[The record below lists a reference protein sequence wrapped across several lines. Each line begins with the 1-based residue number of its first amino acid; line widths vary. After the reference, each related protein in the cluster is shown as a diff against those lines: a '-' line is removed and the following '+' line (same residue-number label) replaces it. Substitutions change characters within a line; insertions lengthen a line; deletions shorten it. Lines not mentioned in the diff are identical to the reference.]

1 MRTILIHCHAFCYD
15 TRTDPI
21 AMSTTFSPSHIA
33 NTRSLRLTP
42 IAHAMGLLCLL
53 CLGAAQAQTAA
64 SVTENVSAEAQV
76 MGVQT
81 VAVSRLGQNRA
92 ELAATVQV
100 IDSEALTTQIK
111 AGSNLKEAL
120 GHLIPG
126 IDLGNQGR
134 SGFGQNLR
142 GRPMLV
148 MIDGVSLN
156 SSRGTARQLDAIDPF
171 HIERVEVLSG
181 ASSLYGGGATGGI
194 VNIITRKAADAPSRF
209 TSEIGLTSGF
219 EASDDHQLRVA
230 QSISGGNEK
239 VQGRLG
245 IALQDNGRF
254 FDAQGQAVRSD
265 ITQTDLQDTR
275 SVDVMGNLQFNL
287 GAGHNLDLSAQYYR
301 NKFEGSSY
309 LYAGPNFAGIYS
321 KQPQLLEQR
330 EGFSSDVVPSTERAM
345 VNANYH
351 ASDVLGGQD
360 LYLQGFWRQEKL
372 DFAPFP
378 DPRYVSASH
387 QNTDVWGLKL
397 ALAKD
402 MGNLSVRYGVDWD
415 RESFDSSMTIFDSAT
430 AMASGGLI
438 NRKRTETGRY
448 PDYRVDSKA
457 IFGQLD
463 WKLSP
468 RTTLSAGLRHQRMG
482 LDVNDFV
489 AATQQ
494 VYMALGMGQTADAV
508 PGGSADYHVTLFNLG
523 VHFKPV
529 EGHSTWLNYSEGF
542 ELPDPGKY
550 FGDGKYAMVGT
561 HWQLQ
566 QGIDPS
572 SAPLQGIKTRQV
584 EWGWKG
590 KQGPLNFQTALFY
603 AWSDN
608 SIELDR
614 STLLI
619 DVLNKKRRNFGWEG
633 SLNYALN
640 RQWGVGGSWLLIQ
653 SQERKDGNWKRQGID
668 MASPSKLTL
677 HTDYRHG
684 NWQARLQATHQRTLK
699 DDNQQTIKGFTTV
712 DLLGSTQLGK
722 GRLSF
727 GIQNLLDRQ
736 YLTTW
741 SQRAAYIYGASA
753 TPETFAYYGRGRT
766 FSVGYTVNY

>member
-1 MRTILIHCHAFCYD
+1 M
-15 TRTDPI
+15 
-21 AMSTTFSPSHIA
+21 AMPHSPSLPNQA
-33 NTRSLRLTP
+33 QRSAVRLTP
-42 IAHAMGLLCLL
+42 LASAIASGLLCF
-53 CLGAAQAQTAA
+53 GVAQAQVAPSSA
-64 SVTENVSAEAQV
+64 TEPQL

-81 VAVSRLGQNRA
+81 VSQSRLGESRS

-100 IDSEALTTQIK
+100 IDNEALSTQIK

-120 GHLIPG
+120 GHLVPG

-156 SSRGTARQLDAIDPF
+156 SSRGTARQLDSIDPF
-171 HIERVEVLSG
+171 HIERIEVLSG

-194 VNIITRKAADAPSRF
+194 VNLITRKAADAPSRF
-209 TSEIGLTSGF
+209 TSELGLTSGLN
-219 EASDDHQLRVA
+219 ASDDRQLRVA
-230 QSISGGNEK
+230 QSISGGNET

-245 IALQDNGRF
+245 IAVQDNGRF
-254 FDAQGQAVRSD
+254 FDSQGKALRSD

-275 SVDVMGNLQFNL
+275 SIDAMGNLQFNL
-287 GAGHNLDLSAQYYR
+287 GQGQNLDLSAQYYR

-309 LYAGPNFAGIYS
+309 LYAGTNFAGIYG

-330 EGFSSDVVPSTERAM
+330 EGFSSDVVPMTERAM
-345 VNANYH
+345 LNANYH
-351 ASDVLGGQD
+351 ARDVLGGHD
-360 LYLQGFWRQEKL
+360 FYLQGFWRQEEL

-378 DPRYVSASH
+378 ASYVSASH
-387 QNTDVWGLKL
+387 QNTAVWGLKA
-397 ALAKD
+397 ALAKQIGD
-402 MGNLSVRYGVDWD
+402 VSVRYGLDWD
-415 RESFDSSMTIFDSAT
+415 REDFDSSMTLFDSRQ

-438 NRKRTETGRY
+438 NRKIGSTGRY

-457 IFGQLD
+457 VFGQMD
-463 WKLSP
+463 WKLSD

-482 LDVNDFV
+482 LEVQDFV

-494 VYMALGMGQTADAV
+494 VYMALGSGKTADVV
-508 PGGSADYHVTLFNLG
+508 PGGNADYNVTLFNLG
-523 VHFKPV
+523 AHFKPL

-550 FGDGKYAMVGT
+550 FGDGKYTLQGT
-561 HWQLQ
+561 HWQLN
-566 QGIDPS
+566 QGIDPN
-572 SAPLQGIKTRQV
+572 SAPLKGIKTRQV

-590 KQGPLNFQTALFY
+590 QQGPLSFQTALFY

-608 SIELDR
+608 SIELNR
-614 STLLI
+614 NTLLI
-619 DVLNKKRRNFGWEG
+619 DVLEKKRRNYGWEG

-640 RQWGVGGSWLLIQ
+640 RQWGIGGSWLLMQ
-653 SQERKDGNWKRQGID
+653 SQERKSNAWQRQGID

-677 HTDYRHG
+677 HTDYQHG
-684 NWQARLQATHQRTLK
+684 DWKARLQATHQRTLK
-699 DDNQQTIKGFTTV
+699 DDNQQAIKGFTTV
-712 DLLGSTQLGK
+712 DLMGSTQLGK
-722 GRLSF
+722 GLVSF
-727 GIQNLLDRQ
+727 GIQNLLDRR

-753 TPETFAYYGRGRT
+753 TPETFAFYGRGRT